1 MKLGEL
7 VRLDIEPFKT
17 ECGIII
23 TIDKSNKNKRFP
35 NDRIYY
41 EVLTSTGRKIFALY
55 EHLISSE
62 DLHFG
67 L

>member
-23 TIDKSNKNKRFP
+23 AVDKSNTRFP

-41 EVLTSTGRKIFALY
+41 EVLTSTGRQIFALY

>member
-7 VRLDIEPFKT
+7 VRIDIEPFT

-23 TIDKSNKNKRFP
+23 AIDKSRTRFP

-41 EVLTSTGRKIFALY
+41 EVLTSSGRKIFALY

>member
-23 TIDKSNKNKRFP
+23 TIDKSNMRFP

-41 EVLTSTGRKIFALY
+41 EVLTSTGRKIFVLY
-55 EHLISSE
+55 EHLIGSE
-62 DLHFG
+62 DLYFG